1 MSVIAN
7 FSRGAARCVAGKLKE
22 TMAFFVKVVYNKS
35 DNCLR
40 GFMFGGI
47 SMICIK
53 CGAKIPD
60 ESEAAF
66 CPECKAPLNNNPSVS
81 DDTKVDWKDSFAD
94 TAGKTMILPDFGEG
108 TPLPGGSPG
117 EKKHAA
123 SGAAADTT
131 MRTNPQMEFSPE
143 DFKKFDHF
151 DIYGSDPYGI
161 EMPGQPVTTEK
172 HAGIGGDRTVVLEN
186 SEAYRSGPGAGERTG
201 EYGGDRENL
210 DSDGGYGSGREVLD
224 SAGGYGGRRESPES
238 RRRHDAPIRPAKEK
252 YFPNGFLQEHP
263 DVERPRRKH
272 RIGALDILILLLG
285 TAMVGLCA
293 MIFKTSDGLTLI
305 RQFFAGDMNLLLDN
319 MNDITYFSHNLDV
332 TWRLY
337 YEAAA
342 IVIITVIVAVALIVL
357 HSFVKKQG
365 LGILKAVVL
374 LITGVGMAVL
384 GAGYCA
390 YYLLTVRNTAAA
402 LGGGSLGL
410 VTIAGVGV
418 AVAAVLWF
426 IYMCIWG
433 FTSFFKDFHV
443 ASMALLALGFVFAF
457 LLMAFN
463 LFASYKVCHNIM
475 PADAMYEIMSTPAMI
490 ALFMVLSLLA
500 SLEDYMAKRDIE
512 E

>member
-1 MSVIAN
+1 
-7 FSRGAARCVAGKLKE
+7 
-22 TMAFFVKVVYNKS
+22 
-35 DNCLR
+35 
-40 GFMFGGI
+40 
-47 SMICIK
+47 MICIK

-60 ESEAAF
+60 ESGAAF
-66 CPECKAPLNNNPSVS
+66 CPKCKAPLNNNPSVS

-94 TAGKTMILPDFGEG
+94 TADKTMILPDFGEG
-108 TPLPGGSPG
+108 TPVPDEPS
-117 EKKHAA
+117 K
-123 SGAAADTT
+123 AAAYTT
-131 MRTNPQMEFSPE
+131 MKTNPQMEFSPE
-143 DFKKFDHF
+143 DFKKFSHF

-186 SEAYRSGPGAGERTG
+186 SEVYRSTPGAGGRAG
-201 EYGGDRENL
+201 EYGGRRESRESGGAYEHGRETL
-210 DSDGGYGSGREVLD
+210 DSDGGYGSGREALD
-224 SAGGYGGRRESPES
+224 SAGEYGGRRDIPES
-238 RRRHDAPIRPAKEK
+238 RRRHDAPVRPAKEK

-285 TAMVGLCA
+285 AVTVGLCA
-293 MIFKTSDGLTLI
+293 VIFKASDGLTLI

-319 MNDITYFSHNLDV
+319 MNDITYFSNHLDV

-337 YEAAA
+337 YEIAAMVM
-342 IVIITVIVAVALIVL
+342 ITVIITIIFIVF
-357 HSFVKKQG
+357 HSFVKNQG
-365 LGILKAVVL
+365 LGILKAIFL
-374 LITGVGMAVL
+374 LVTGVGMAVL
-384 GAGYCA
+384 CAGYCG
-390 YYLLTVRNTAAA
+390 YYLITVRSTAAA
-402 LGGGSLGL
+402 FAGGSLGL

-418 AVAAVLWF
+418 AAAAVLWF

-463 LFASYKVCHNIM
+463 LFMSYKVCHNIM

-500 SLEDYMAKRDIE
+500 GLEDYMAKRGIE